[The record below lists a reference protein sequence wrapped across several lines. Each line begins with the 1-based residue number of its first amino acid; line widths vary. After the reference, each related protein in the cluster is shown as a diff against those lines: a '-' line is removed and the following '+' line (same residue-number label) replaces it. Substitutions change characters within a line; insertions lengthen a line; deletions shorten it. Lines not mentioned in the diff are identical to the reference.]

1 MQTSS
6 LLPLLAFFVVVA
18 AIPFALWLLRRSGYR
33 GAGQDGIL
41 RTVSSLS
48 LSPSQ
53 RVVVVELMQGA
64 ASRWLVLGVSGDR
77 ITPLTTLDAPAEVP
91 ESIQA
96 PHASSVSQLMARW
109 RRGAG
114 PDDGSGAAG
123 AGDDHAR

>member
-1 MQTSS
+1 MPTSS
-6 LLPLLAFFVVVA
+6 LMPLLAFFAVVA
-18 AIPFALWLLRRSGYR
+18 LIPLALWLLRRSGYR

-91 ESIQA
+91 EMIHT
-96 PHASSVSQLMARW
+96 PHATSVSQLIARW
-109 RRGAG
+109 RKGAG
-114 PDDGSGAAG
+114 DAGSAG